1 MAVSENHVMEPGSC
15 CWADRLT
22 SGGTL
27 ISMGSLEPH
36 PPTLASLARVLPE
49 YGKFRFDRTLEA
61 ARNDIGYHP
70 DLADPEQARRL
81 RTWLNKW
88 AAGLDIRNPGR
99 CVRRLSRDLVGQRQA
114 DLEFQ
119 LGG

>member
-1 MAVSENHVMEPGSC
+1 
-15 CWADRLT
+15 
-22 SGGTL
+22 
-27 ISMGSLEPH
+27 MGSLEPH

-88 AAGLDIRNPGR
+88 GCRIGYPEPGND
-99 CVRRLSRDLVGQRQA
+99 VFA
-114 DLEFQ
+114 DSLAIWWDSAKLTWSFNSAVDTCP
-119 LGG
+119 GVV